1 MGYVEL
7 DYSKI
12 EDEVMTSL
20 DVDKDGKVD
29 TNDLQELWNRT
40 MKASFRLCVVIVV
53 FQDNILGHDFRGK
66 RIEVV
71 FSEYRRQFK
80 RLRLD

>member
-20 DVDKDGKVD
+20 DLNDDGKVD
-29 TNDLQELWNRT
+29 SADILEIWNRT
-40 MKASFRLCVVIVV
+40 MKASVWGGSVDPQIV
-53 FQDNILGHDFRGK
+53 RRK
-66 RIEVV
+66 R
-71 FSEYRRQFK
+71 S
-80 RLRLD
+80 